1 MMRKK
6 FSVFLLV
13 LMAAVVILVPVVACK
28 QAAAPTAAPTA
39 APAPARTAVV
49 TPKPP
54 DPWEELVKA
63 AKAEGS
69 LTLYT
74 TAIAPL
80 VTPLQENFGKKYG
93 INLEFVQGRPTE
105 VQAKIKA
112 ERNAGIFLAD
122 VGHLGETTSTIDVKP
137 QGWIIP
143 VEPLLFLPEVKDPG
157 NWIGNKLPYTDKE
170 KYVLMFVQM
179 AIPHAVANSDTV
191 KEGQLTSFLDLLK
204 PEWKG
209 KIVFSDPAISG
220 TSPNLLT
227 AFYEHFGEA
236 KAMEI
241 FQQLKAQEPVITR
254 DQRQLLEWVAK
265 DKYPI
270 GLGQSMSLFS
280 EFKRAQAPVRTLNF
294 SEPRF
299 ISGGPGNLV
308 IFDKAPHP
316 NAAKLYANWLLSKEG
331 MTLWSTI
338 TGWPPTRKDVP
349 TGHLDPESIPNAN
362 DIFPTEDH
370 LKLRLVVRKIG
381 GDLFKE

>member
-1 MMRKK
+1 
-6 FSVFLLV
+6 
-13 LMAAVVILVPVVACK
+13 
-28 QAAAPTAAPTA
+28 
-39 APAPARTAVV
+39 
-49 TPKPP
+49 
-54 DPWEELVKA
+54 
-63 AKAEGS
+63 
-69 LTLYT
+69 
-74 TAIAPL
+74 
-80 VTPLQENFGKKYG
+80 
-93 INLEFVQGRPTE
+93 
-105 VQAKIKA
+105 
-112 ERNAGIFLAD
+112 
-122 VGHLGETTSTIDVKP
+122 
-137 QGWIIP
+137 
-143 VEPLLFLPEVKDPG
+143 
-157 NWIGNKLPYTDKE
+157 
-170 KYVLMFVQM
+170 MFVQM

-191 KEGQLTSFLDLLK
+191 KGGQLTSFLDLLK

-209 KIVFSDPAISG
+209 KIVFSDPSISG

-349 TGHLDPESIPNAN
+349 TGHL
-362 DIFPTEDH
+362 
-370 LKLRLVVRKIG
+370 
-381 GDLFKE
+381 